1 MFNIP
6 HFSKGG
12 FVMFDEIVTLVN
24 TTGFPI
30 ACVICLAMSFSELN
44 KTHKEEI
51 NALKE
56 QLNNMSIKMQ
66 ETVDKIEELIR
77 KVCGIDED

>member
-1 MFNIP
+1 MYE
-6 HFSKGG
+6 
-12 FVMFDEIVTLVN
+12 EIVALIN

-30 ACVICLAMSFSELN
+30 ACVICLAMYIRELN

-77 KVCGIDED
+77 KVCGIDVDK

>member
-1 MFNIP
+1 MY
-6 HFSKGG
+6 
-12 FVMFDEIVTLVN
+12 DEIVTDVN
-24 TTGFPI
+24 TNGFPI
-30 ACVICLAMSFSELN
+30 ACVICLAMYIRELN
-44 KTHKEEI
+44 KKHKEEI

>member
-1 MFNIP
+1 MEIKTVLEIITNI
-6 HFSKGG
+6 
-12 FVMFDEIVTLVN
+12 
-24 TTGFPI
+24 GFPI
-30 ACVICLAMSFSELN
+30 ACVICLAMYIRELN

>member
-1 MFNIP
+1 
-6 HFSKGG
+6 
-12 FVMFDEIVTLVN
+12 MFDEIVTLVN

-30 ACVICLAMSFSELN
+30 ACVICLAMCIRELN

>member
-1 MFNIP
+1 
-6 HFSKGG
+6 
-12 FVMFDEIVTLVN
+12 MFDEIVTLVN
-24 TTGFPI
+24 TTGFPN
-30 ACVICLAMSFSELN
+30 ACLICLAMYIGEWN